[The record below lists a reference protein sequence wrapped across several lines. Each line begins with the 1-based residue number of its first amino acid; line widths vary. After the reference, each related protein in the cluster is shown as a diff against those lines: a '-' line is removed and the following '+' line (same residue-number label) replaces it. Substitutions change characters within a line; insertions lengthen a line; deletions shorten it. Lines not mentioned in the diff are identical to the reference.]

1 MLPYILWL
9 IYIAG
14 AVGVGWQGRST
25 LAGFGGCL
33 VLSLLLTPLAVLLAL
48 LLLQRRPAR

>member
-9 IYIAG
+9 LYIGG
-14 AVGVGWQGRST
+14 ALGAAWLGRTT

-33 VLSLLLTPLAVLLAL
+33 LLSLLLTPLAVLLAL